1 MHLKS
6 SFRISI
12 TESDIISVVK
22 KIELRRIIIFL
33 AFTFVFT
40 YAWTI
45 FLIWPRVLGKDAAA
59 LTHEE
64 TAVNALLTAAMM
76 FFPAVGVLLTRLV
89 TREGFKNSMLRL
101 NLRGNVRYYLVACF
115 APLVFSF
122 FGAMAYYIC
131 FPSDFSLAEFRE
143 ADMAKIGLMLVAI
156 VLMLL
161 SPFLNFIPAF
171 GEEWGW
177 RGYLLP
183 KVAERMKFLPATL
196 LTGFIWGIWHAPI
209 VVAGH
214 NYGFGYSGYPWLGIV
229 AMCIFCIV
237 AGILLSYLTLRTK
250 SCLPAALAH
259 GAINGTAALGMLF
272 YNYPAYLESSSLEL
286 VNRFVGP
293 MPTGIIGAIAYIAV
307 AVWIV
312 IKVCKEKN

>member
-1 MHLKS
+1 M
-6 SFRISI
+6 
-12 TESDIISVVK
+12 K

-40 YAWTI
+40 YAWTN
-45 FLIWPRVLGKDAAA
+45 FLIWPRVLGKDVAA

-101 NLRGNVRYYLVACF
+101 NLRGNVRYYLAACF
-115 APLVFSF
+115 APLVLTLI
-122 FGAMAYYIC
+122 GTVAYYIC
-131 FPSDFSLAEFRE
+131 FPSDFSLAEFRG
-143 ADMAKIGLMLVAI
+143 ADMTKIGMMLVTI
-156 VLMLL
+156 VLVIL
-161 SPFLNFIPAF
+161 SPFLNFIPAL